1 MKINVTYDGAKKM
14 TKIFTAVSN
23 KELVKV
29 EDINNVLETTEA
41 YRIWL
46 NALEP
51 LIPKQEY
58 LNIWCSIIN
67 GNEYKGKL
75 ESIYKR
81 FKLILQDTSSL
92 VINLNY
98 VQKIDYSNIEKLVS
112 LYLPEDTD
120 MELNLHFIVDGF
132 NGGTIIGMNNYT
144 QCITM
149 LYPNYFYSFGI
160 YGMAHEFHHIGSRYW
175 RGKDKKR
182 MELINKNDSI
192 SLAIKLVSSILDEGS
207 AVYFF
212 DNQVDKEVMKIIGS
226 KIIGK
231 EQYEKIIS
239 VHSQEKLK
247 VADRIV
253 ELDLFLRQLFEEV
266 GELDT
271 LRKKV
276 HTYTFMQGIKPSLD
290 KLIGQEM
297 VRTIDRVFGKEKV
310 LQCIINLKYFLTYY
324 NKAAVELNKIQLS
337 HELITLWE
345 LAWETVK

>member
-1 MKINVTYDGAKKM
+1 MKINANYDGAEKM
-14 TKIFTAVSN
+14 TEIFTAVSN

-29 EDINNVLETTEA
+29 EDINNILETTEA

-46 NALEP
+46 NALET

-67 GNEYKGKL
+67 GNEYKGRF

-120 MELNLHFIVDGF
+120 IELNLHFIIDGF

-192 SLAIKLVSSILDEGS
+192 SLAIKLVGSILDEGS

-226 KIIGK
+226 KIIGE
-231 EQYEKIIS
+231 EQYEKMTS

-247 VADRIV
+247 VVDRIV
-253 ELDLFLRQLFEEV
+253 ELDLFLRQLFKEV

-297 VRTIDRVFGKEKV
+297 VRTIDTVFGKEKV

-337 HELITLWE
+337 QELITLWE
-345 LAWETVK
+345 SAWETVK

>member
-1 MKINVTYDGAKKM
+1 MKINANCDGAKKM
-14 TKIFTAVSN
+14 TNIFTSLSN
-23 KELVKV
+23 RELVKV
-29 EDINNVLETTEA
+29 EDINNILETTEA

-46 NALEP
+46 NALKP
-51 LIPKQEY
+51 LISKQEY
-58 LNIWCSIIN
+58 LHVWYSIIN
-67 GNEYKGKL
+67 GSEYNGKL

-81 FKLILQDTSSL
+81 FKLILENTSSL

-98 VQKIDYSNIEKLVS
+98 VQKIDYSKIEKLVS

-149 LYPNYFYSFGI
+149 LYPDSFYSFGI

-192 SLAIKLVSSILDEGS
+192 SLAIKLVGSILDEGS

-231 EQYEKIIS
+231 EQYEKMTS

-247 VADRIV
+247 VVDRIV

-337 HELITLWE
+337 QELITLWE
-345 LAWETVK
+345 SAWETVK